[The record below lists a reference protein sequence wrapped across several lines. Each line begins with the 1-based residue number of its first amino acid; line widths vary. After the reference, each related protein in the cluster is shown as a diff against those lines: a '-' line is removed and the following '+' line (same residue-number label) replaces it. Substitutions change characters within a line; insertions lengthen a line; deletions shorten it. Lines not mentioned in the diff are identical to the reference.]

1 MLRNKPHCAFRE
13 VSLPL
18 NLRQDLLPSLSGY
31 PPPLVCFTQSHRDT
45 SSFLFFFFFTHF
57 GPLSDTPFLSHN
69 SEYSPTWTH
78 NLLGLPPPYG
88 HAGCCRYYVDSA
100 RQSVTPCVCI
110 LCRWRVI
117 SGEVPERGI
126 VKSEHKSTCNADK
139 C

>member
-18 NLRQDLLPSLSGY
+18 NLRQALLPSLSGY
-31 PPPLVCFTQSHRDT
+31 PPPLVCFTQSRKT
-45 SSFLFFFFFTHF
+45 RLPSFFFFFTHF

-78 NLLGLPPPYG
+78 NLLDSLPPYG

-100 RQSVTPCVCI
+100 RQSVSPRVCM

-126 VKSEHKSTCNADK
+126 VNSEHKSTHSADK